1 MHHTIIEFK
10 ARCSDHQRIREILK
24 SKGARFAGIDHQID
38 TYFRAPRGRLKLR
51 EGEIENSLVFYSRED
66 GASTKQSEVTLA
78 KMPPGGEIKA
88 MLAAALG
95 LMVAVDKRREI
106 YFVGNVKIHLDEVA
120 GLGKFLEVEAIG
132 HLEDRGQ
139 LQAQCDEFVR
149 EFGVKQ
155 EDMVAGSYSDLLMN
169 K

>member
-1 MHHTIIEFK
+1 
-10 ARCSDHQRIREILK
+10 
-24 SKGARFAGIDHQID
+24 
-38 TYFRAPRGRLKLR
+38 
-51 EGEIENSLVFYSRED
+51 
-66 GASTKQSEVTLA
+66 
-78 KMPPGGEIKA
+78 